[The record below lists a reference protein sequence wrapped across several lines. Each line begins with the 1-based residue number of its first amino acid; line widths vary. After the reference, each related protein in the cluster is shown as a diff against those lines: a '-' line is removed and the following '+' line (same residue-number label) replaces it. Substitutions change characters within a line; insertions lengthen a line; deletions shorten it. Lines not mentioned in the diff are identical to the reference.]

1 MSSSHGNQHLY
12 GQSNE
17 IEMKNLRVLIVSNV
31 RPSRCWN
38 FANRIKHEVTSAQV
52 CGIIQRPFKSIPMIQ
67 RQIAKGET
75 NGAAT
80 WISKMR
86 GFLNSILQR
95 LLDALLWLVHGCP
108 MGLGNH
114 KTFTTN
120 RLRMECAR
128 SAWAFALMKG
138 DNVAKA
144 LDSMSLDRVDL
155 VILLGDFP
163 SIETMFIGL
172 PGDCIHACSHAP
184 EHDQAGP
191 SSKGLI
197 YIERFTKKLEQS
209 YTVASVSLPW
219 QPYEG
224 LVGFTLKTDLIAD
237 DLLLQSVNSLVSE
250 ESPNLSRSVQQWA
263 DRTLGPCLAQFT
275 KSAELTPQKRDV
287 PKRCRSRWKL
297 CLDAVVLCS
306 PWVVLRNFYRRLKGQ
321 YPVLIL
327 AHHLVSDRPH
337 RMGISTEDFFQQIR
351 YLQKHYR
358 IVGLLEAT
366 ELLRSGKVQVPT
378 VVLTFDDGYADN
390 FLNLRAVANETG
402 IPTTLFITTH
412 PVESGKE
419 FEHDT
424 AKGMTG
430 FFPMTW
436 DQIQYWSSRGAE
448 FGSHTRT
455 HMDCGTQ
462 DQSKLQAEIVGSKE
476 DLEAQLGKPVRLF
489 AFPYGQ
495 RKNMSPEALH
505 LAASVYSYFVSSF
518 GGEASP
524 GKNKLSSHLLRKNL
538 YANQWELELE
548 LQSVFDF
555 VVVIRRLLRRI
566 RQPRLSTEATLPMAA
581 ALGPSISAGA
591 EETLGEQQ
599 TLPRAS

>member
-1 MSSSHGNQHLY
+1 
-12 GQSNE
+12 
-17 IEMKNLRVLIVSNV
+17 MKNLSVLVISNV

-38 FANRIKHEVTSAQV
+38 FANRIKHEVTGAQV

-67 RQIAKGET
+67 RQIARGET
-75 NGAAT
+75 IAPPT

-86 GFLNSILQR
+86 SFLNFIVQR
-95 LLDALLWLVHGCP
+95 LVDSLLWFVHGCP
-108 MGLGNH
+108 IGLGKH

-128 SAWAFALMKG
+128 SAWPFALMKE

-144 LDSMSLDRVDL
+144 LDSMSLDRIDL
-155 VILLGDFP
+155 VILLGNFP
-163 SIETMFIGL
+163 SVETTFIGL
-172 PGDCIHACSHAP
+172 PCDCIHACYHSP
-184 EHDQAGP
+184 EQDQAGP
-191 SSKGLI
+191 KSKGLI
-197 YIERFTKKLEQS
+197 YIERFTKKFEQS

-219 QPYEG
+219 QAYEG

-250 ESPNLSRSVQQWA
+250 ESPNLSKSVQLWA
-263 DRTLGPCLAQFT
+263 DRILGPCLTQFT
-275 KSAELTPQKRDV
+275 KGAELNPQKARA

-297 CLDAVVLCS
+297 CLDAVLLCS
-306 PWVVLRNFYRRLKGQ
+306 PWIVLRNLYRRLREQ

-337 RMGISTEDFFQQIR
+337 RMGISTEDFFRQIR
-351 YLQKHYR
+351 FLRKHYR
-358 IVGLLEAT
+358 IVSLLEAT
-366 ELLRSGKVQVPT
+366 ELLRLGKVQVPT

-402 IPTTLFITTH
+402 IPATLFITTH
-412 PVESGKE
+412 PVESSQE

-430 FFPMTW
+430 FLPLTW
-436 DQIQYWSSRGAE
+436 DQIHYWSSCGAE

-455 HMDCGTQ
+455 HMDCGTR
-462 DQSKLQAEIVGSKE
+462 DRSKLQAEIAGSKE
-476 DLEAQLGKPVRLF
+476 DLETQLGKSVSLF

-495 RKNMSPEALH
+495 RKNMSPEAMQ
-505 LAASVYSYFVSSF
+505 LAASVYSHFVSSF

-524 GKNKLSSHLLRKNL
+524 VKNKLSSHLFRKNL

-555 VVVIRRLLRRI
+555 VGVIRQRVRGT
-566 RQPRLSTEATLPMAA
+566 RQPRFATEATLPMPP
-581 ALGPSISAGA
+581 ALSPSISAGA
-591 EETLGEQQ
+591 KETLGEQQ
-599 TLPRAS
+599 TLPRAL